1 MKSKRAWATAAF
13 SITFH
18 VALDASCRSY
28 YLDIRACIVTLRI
41 TRHSNTLLFSP
52 QYTESLLY
60 FIQFIFNGS
69 HYFFFFFS
77 IYYITLPGL
86 LSNQMIIT
94 LYFLSF
100 LLQQNEIIAIKLS
113 ISMKTF
119 LAQLLLLGLGVNL

>member
-1 MKSKRAWATAAF
+1 MLGRQRLS
-13 SITFH
+13 
-18 VALDASCRSY
+18 ASRSMW
-28 YLDIRACIVTLRI
+28 RS
-41 TRHSNTLLFSP
+41 TRHVGLITWIYVHASSRFELHDIPTLYFSLHNILNRYYTLFNLFSMGLII
-52 QYTESLLY
+52 S
-60 FIQFIFNGS
+60 
-69 HYFFFFFS
+69 FFFFS